1 MLLRK
6 SLIPALSA
14 ALILGF
20 ATQPAD
26 AATRK
31 HHKTHHAQ
39 TQAIQDKL
47 HPVCKKYLD
56 RRAAWYK
63 SKGNKAEL
71 KENVKARK
79 AFRQLPYK
87 EQRIQCQAAYE
98 AFDDFDHGKFRR

>member
-26 AATRK
+26 AAVHK
-31 HHKTHHAQ
+31 HHKPHHTQ
-39 TQAIQDKL
+39 TQAKQNKL
-47 HPVCKKYLD
+47 HPACKKYLD